1 MSEPLTR
8 EEDHRQ
14 RRRFAGGLVGI
25 WTATLDP
32 LPVPRALEVARQIE
46 EQGFG
51 ALWLPGDAGRDA
63 LVAASSYLAATERLT
78 IGTGVASIYARDARS
93 VASGRRA
100 LWELYGDRYVLGLGV
115 SHQSFV
121 ARRGQ
126 SFGPPIPA
134 MTSYLTD
141 IVRQPERQQVPD
153 SALTIL
159 GALGPKMLQ
168 LARTDAGGALT
179 YNATVDHTRRARAV
193 LGPHSFLAVTQ
204 PAIMADTDGEAREI
218 ARTYLRFYLELPN
231 YVQHFARLGFTESD
245 LEGNGSDRLIDELFA
260 WGVEGIRSRVAAQ
273 LEAGADHVAINLL
286 AADRDSPPLEEWR
299 ELRTAVDWFISQ
311 EVSR

>member
-1 MSEPLTR
+1 MSEPPTR
-8 EEDHRQ
+8 EENDRQ

-46 EQGFG
+46 EQGFTS
-51 ALWLPGDAGRDA
+51 LWLPGDAGRDA

-134 MTSYLTD
+134 MTAYLTE
-141 IVRQPERQQVPD
+141 IAHQPERQQVPD

-159 GALGPKMLQ
+159 GALGPKMLH
-168 LARTDAGGALT
+168 LARSAAGGALT
-179 YNATVDHTRRARAV
+179 YNATVDHTRRARTA
-193 LGPHSFLAVTQ
+193 LGAHSFLAVTQ
-204 PAIMADTDGEAREI
+204 PAIMADSESEARKI
-218 ARTYLRFYLELPN
+218 ARTYLRFYHELPN
-231 YVQHFARLGFTESD
+231 YVRHFRRLGFTESD

-260 WGVEGIRSRVAAQ
+260 WGADGIRSRVAAQ
-273 LEAGADHVAINLL
+273 LDAGADHVAINLL
-286 AADRDSPPLEEWR
+286 AENRDSPPLEEWR
-299 ELRTAVDWFISQ
+299 ELRTAVDEFISQ